1 MTPRLAPI
9 KTTTVISATHHGA
22 NASTV
27 TGNAIVAVHKYKIT
41 AVLFVEFPALS
52 KRW

>member
-1 MTPRLAPI
+1 MTMTLIPI
-9 KTTTVISATHHGA
+9 KTITVINATHHGA

-41 AVLFVEFPALS
+41 AVLFVELPALS